1 MNRKTRR
8 LIWSA
13 PLVAVFAVVGA
24 LAIFAAATPGG
35 VFANPAPDGVTN
47 FTVAAE
53 GPTSIKL
60 DWDAPDGGET
70 PTGYRIDTSTNG
82 HEWTMLVSSQTETEY
97 THENLVPTAAKLA
110 MGERDVNRYYRVFAL
125 NSHGPGP
132 ESDIIQ
138 ETTNGVS
145 EPGAVEGVTATAS
158 GATQIN
164 LSWNAPEDTGGTPI
178 TGYRI
183 VVGDD
188 ASVNKADITIDAGT
202 PNHLEANTGSDATT
216 SSHKKLTADT
226 TKYYVVYAINS
237 VDESM
242 ELSNVASATTGKAR
256 RPDPPTGVLAVPV
269 NDTAGSGVNLYWLE
283 PENNGGRPIAEYI
296 VQVSVDGG
304 RYRSFTVSADTAADS
319 SVTGNTF
326 FPNFVHGNADME
338 AADITFADEMRV
350 RYRIQAMHSDG
361 TSLASSASRTIALGD
376 TDGGMVSDRF
386 PAAVMLTPPVGAPS
400 RIDLS
405 WVHDIQTGYRIDV
418 SENGIKWAQ
427 LERNTGLT
435 LEPEGTTHTYEHED
449 GIDPGDMRYYRVF
462 ANDGGVYGNPGG
474 TLMPTVAGMAA
485 APTAARSLSARAA
498 NAGQVD
504 LSWSAPS
511 KDGGA
516 DIEAYLVQISDDGLI
531 WTPVDADLLGNTIDG
546 DGLANDMIDAEAKT
560 GFAWVTKKDANDNVV
575 TTYSH
580 KGLAHKSRFYYRVF
594 AYNGT
599 MLTAFAGAGAQ
610 TAATPTASKP
620 GAPMY
625 LSAHTAEDSSLG
637 DPDKRG
643 VYLTWLA
650 PDDPAGAA
658 IDEYEIVR
666 MITGE
671 DDFVDTVDTSGDDPR
686 TFYNDIEEVGDQV
699 RRYRVRAINAAGEG
713 AWSMT
718 VTYPLAADHMH
729 TPVAGPEV
737 GPATGVTTGP
747 FNAGG
752 AIQVSWGAAPNAT
765 GYIIYAVN
773 VDELDDANG
782 QIVVRAENDG
792 AADTYNLDGL
802 NVGDTYDIYVVATA
816 KDMVAWPADADVQKV
831 KAE

>member
-1 MNRKTRR
+1 V
-8 LIWSA
+8 

-24 LAIFAAATPGG
+24 LAIFAATVPGA

-47 FTVAAE
+47 FTLSAE
-53 GPTSIKL
+53 GATSIKL

-132 ESDIIQ
+132 ESDILQ

-164 LSWNAPEDTGGTPI
+164 LSWSEPEDTGGMPI

-188 ASVNKADITIDAGT
+188 ASVNEAAVTADDET
-202 PNHLEANTGSDATT
+202 PNNLEANTGSDATT

-226 TKYYVVYAINS
+226 TKYYVVYAINGVGDS
-237 VDESM
+237 TD
-242 ELSNVASATTGKAR
+242 LSNVASATTGKAR

-269 NDTAGSGVNLYWLE
+269 DDVASNGVNLYWLE
-283 PENNGGRPIAEYI
+283 PENNGGRPIAEFV

-304 RYRSFTVSADTAADS
+304 RYRSFTVSANTNDTL
-319 SVTGNTF
+319 SVTTNSA
-326 FPNFVHGNADME
+326 FPNYVHTGEEFEGTDN
-338 AADITFADEMRV
+338 DITFANEMRV
-350 RYRIQAMHSDG
+350 RYRIQAKHEDG
-361 TSLASSASRTIALGD
+361 TSRASSASRQIALGD
-376 TDGGMVSDRF
+376 LDTEDADAGSVTQRF
-386 PAAVMLTPPVGAPS
+386 PADVEVTTVGAAS

-405 WVHDIQTGYRIDV
+405 WTHDIQTGYRIDV
-418 SENGIKWAQ
+418 SEDGIKWEE

-462 ANDGGVYGNPGG
+462 ANDGGVYGEPGG
-474 TLMPTVAGMAA
+474 SPEAREAGAAA
-485 APTAARSLSARAA
+485 APTAVRSLSARAA

-516 DIEAYLVQISDDGLI
+516 DIEAYLVQISDDGST
-531 WTPVDADLLGNTIDG
+531 WTPGDAGLGDTIDG
-546 DGLANDMIDAEAKT
+546 DDLVDDMIDAEAKT

-599 MLTAFAGAGAQ
+599 MMTAVAGAGPQ
-610 TAATPTASKP
+610 TAATPTAGKP

-625 LSAHTAEDSSLG
+625 LSAHAAEDSSLG
-637 DPDKRG
+637 DPDKQG

-671 DDFVDTVDTSGDDPR
+671 DDFVDTIPASGTDPR
-686 TFYNDIEEVGDQV
+686 TFYNDTEELGDQV
-699 RRYRVRAINAAGEG
+699 RRYRVRGINAAGEG
-713 AWSMT
+713 AWSTT
-718 VTYPLAADHMH
+718 VTYPLADHIDH
-729 TPVAGPEV
+729 
-737 GPATGVTTGP
+737 VTTGALGKP
-747 FNAGG
+747 
-752 AIQVSWGAAPNAT
+752 T
-765 GYIIYAVN
+765 
-773 VDELDDANG
+773 
-782 QIVVRAENDG
+782 
-792 AADTYNLDGL
+792 
-802 NVGDTYDIYVVATA
+802 
-816 KDMVAWPADADVQKV
+816 MVAAVSNVAGQATITWQSGMNADSHDVVLYSGAPDYNIVREEENVTGMSHTFTGVAAGRYAAVVISAMGDDMWDYSLVWVVVQ
-831 KAE
+831 